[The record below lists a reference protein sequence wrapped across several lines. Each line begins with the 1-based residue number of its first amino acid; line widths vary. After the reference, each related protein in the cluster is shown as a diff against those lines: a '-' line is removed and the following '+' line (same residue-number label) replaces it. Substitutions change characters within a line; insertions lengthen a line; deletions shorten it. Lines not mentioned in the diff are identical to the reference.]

1 MRNEREVN
9 EMFPNLD
16 AEQGRKKINNTVLA
30 DMLGVDRKTLSNWK
44 KKGTIPAD
52 ALLKMSKIFNC
63 STDYLVGRTD
73 SKN

>member
-1 MRNEREVN
+1 
-9 EMFPNLD
+9 MFPNLD
-16 AEQGRKKINNTVLA
+16 AEQGRKKINNTALA

-73 SKN
+73 TKN

>member
-1 MRNEREVN
+1 
-9 EMFPNLD
+9 MFPNLD
-16 AEQGRKKINNTVLA
+16 AEQGRKKINNTALA
-30 DMLGVDRKTLSNWK
+30 DMLGVARKTLSNWK

-73 SKN
+73 TKN